1 MHPPSSSRC
10 TGNENIVRTRLRCN
24 VRNPRPEISAGRVS
38 PFCGHRIVLCLFRD
52 PSPEQPERF
61 CTVRTRYRAAV
72 ALSLSLSPP
81 SFSLFYFI
89 ALLRPRSVRR
99 RERQKFSPIETIQRG
114 AMPIRSPIV
123 PSLISSFLFLRS
135 CYVDTWQQAAEET
148 DFRGSYLLLSPRTE
162 ITNR

>member
-38 PFCGHRIVLCLFRD
+38 PFCGHRIVLCLF

-72 ALSLSLSPP
+72 ALSLSLSI
-81 SFSLFYFI
+81 LFYRVI
-89 ALLRPRSVRR
+89 ASTFRAT
-99 RERQKFSPIETIQRG
+99 QGETEIFTDRNDSTRCRF
-114 AMPIRSPIV
+114 PIRSPIV
-123 PSLISSFLFLRS
+123 PSLISFFLFLRS
-135 CYVDTWQQAAEET
+135 CYVDT
-148 DFRGSYLLLSPRTE
+148 
-162 ITNR
+162 

>member
-52 PSPEQPERF
+52 PSLEQPERF

-72 ALSLSLSPP
+72 ALSLSLSI
-81 SFSLFYFI
+81 LFYRVI
-89 ALLRPRSVRR
+89 ASTFRAT
-99 RERQKFSPIETIQRG
+99 QGETEIFTDRNDSTRCRF
-114 AMPIRSPIV
+114 PIRSPIV

-135 CYVDTWQQAAEET
+135 CYVDTWQQAAEGT

>member
-72 ALSLSLSPP
+72 ALSLSL
-81 SFSLFYFI
+81 YFI
-89 ALLRPRSVRR
+89 LSRYCVHVPRDAGRDRNFHRSKRFNAAR
-99 RERQKFSPIETIQRG
+99 CRF
-114 AMPIRSPIV
+114 PIRSPIV

-135 CYVDTWQQAAEET
+135 CYVDTWQQAAEGT